1 MGNISSNFSTTLD
14 GVTTIA
20 VGDDRC
26 VWNDRKQL
34 YDTVDILADLD
45 GPTLTARVTL
55 SGKAWFA
62 HIIRTSHSIDA
73 VINDLSTGAT
83 DDNRVAVQAI
93 FVHGEGTNTIAVK
106 NADVGLI
113 SGGLGTENISIGYW
127 VDQVNTGSGDDNV
140 SLVGSGEAG
149 DIRLGRGDDVLKTE
163 NGLIDTVDAFRG
175 SDTVLLGRG
184 GASYINLGRDADV
197 IKLSMLADKGQAVV
211 LNGGE
216 GVTASTDRDS
226 DTIDF
231 SAFSVKLSIDLN
243 GQATVKSGH
252 GNFFIRDFENAVGG
266 SGKDVLIANAE
277 ANILKGNGG
286 ADMFVFETTKAAAGD
301 KILDFSQSQKDKI
314 DFGAIDAS
322 TKAAG
327 DQDFTF
333 IGTQGFH
340 KKAGELRFEKK
351 SGDTFIHGDVNS
363 DGKADF
369 SIVIDAS
376 INLKASDFIL

>member
-1 MGNISSNFSTTLD
+1 MGNIVSNFSTTLD

-20 VGDDRC
+20 VGADRA
-26 VWNDRKQL
+26 VWNDRHQL

-45 GPTLTARVTL
+45 GPTLTARVTF

-62 HIIRTSHSIDA
+62 HIVRTSHSIDA
-73 VINDLSTGAT
+73 VINDTSTGTT
-83 DDNRVAVQAI
+83 DDNRVTVQAI
-93 FVHGEGTNTIAVK
+93 FVHGLGTNTITLK

-113 SGGLGTENISIGYW
+113 SGGGGAENISIGYW
-127 VDQVNTGSGDDNV
+127 VDQVGTGSGDDKV
-140 SLVGSGEAG
+140 SLIGSGEAG
-149 DIRLGRGDDVLKTE
+149 DIRLGRGNDVLKTS
-163 NGLIDTVDAFRG
+163 NGFIDTVDASRG

-197 IKLSMLADKGQAVV
+197 IKLSQLADKAQAVV

-216 GVTASTDRDS
+216 GVATSTDKDS

-231 SAFSVKLSIDLN
+231 SAFSTRLTIDLN
-243 GQATVKSGH
+243 DQATVKSGH
-252 GNFFIRDFENAVGG
+252 GTFYIRNFENAVGG
-266 SGKDVLIANAE
+266 SGKDVLVASVE

-286 ADMFVFETTKAAAGD
+286 ADMFVFETAKAAAGD
-301 KILDFSQSQKDKI
+301 TILDFRQSQKDKI
-314 DFGAIDAS
+314 DLGAIDAS
-322 TKAAG
+322 TKSAG
-327 DQDFTF
+327 DQDFIF
-333 IGTQGFH
+333 IGTQSFH

-351 SGDTFIHGDVNS
+351 SGDTIVHGDVNG